1 MAANSMMKSS
11 ILGMMKIEMTEW
23 RMAMAMA
30 MAMKLQRQYLVMSM
44 S

>member
-1 MAANSMMKSS
+1 MAANSTMKSS

-23 RMAMAMA
+23 RMAMAM
-30 MAMKLQRQYLVMSM
+30 KLQRQYLVMSM